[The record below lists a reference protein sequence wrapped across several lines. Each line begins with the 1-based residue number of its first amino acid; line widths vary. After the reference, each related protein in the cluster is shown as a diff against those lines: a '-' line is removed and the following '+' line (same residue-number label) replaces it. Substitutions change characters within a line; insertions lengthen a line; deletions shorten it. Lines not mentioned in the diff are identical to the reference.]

1 MTTPS
6 SLASDRAARYRCVL
20 IDATAV
26 LGADAAETY
35 LRTGNFALGGTAPA
49 ELLESSEGERVVL
62 NDLRAPPGVGS
73 PVTCVCQPVHHQL
86 GLACCSDGRRRSY
99 SLAA

>member
-6 SLASDRAARYRCVL
+6 SLASDRAARYRRVL
-20 IDATAV
+20 IEATAV

-35 LRTGNFALGGTAPA
+35 LRTGNFALGGTTPA

-62 NDLRAPPGVGS
+62 NELRTHLECGP
-73 PVTCVCQPVHHQL
+73 L
-86 GLACCSDGRRRSY
+86 
-99 SLAA
+99 